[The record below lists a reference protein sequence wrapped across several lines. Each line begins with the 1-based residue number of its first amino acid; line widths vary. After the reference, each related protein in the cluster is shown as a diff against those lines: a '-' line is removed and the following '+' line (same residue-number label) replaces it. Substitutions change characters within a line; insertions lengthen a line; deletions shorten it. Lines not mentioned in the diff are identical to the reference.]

1 MNERP
6 ISSRLIRSAAAI
18 LMLIGLTAAAAACSG
33 GTDSLTVYSG
43 RSEKL
48 VGPIFEA
55 FTAETGIALDVR
67 YQSLL

>member
-1 MNERP
+1 
-6 ISSRLIRSAAAI
+6 
-18 LMLIGLTAAAAACSG
+18 MLVGLTATATACSG
-33 GTDSLTVYSG
+33 DTDSLTVYSG

-67 YQSLL
+67 YGSS